1 MRYPAAAKLLAEWDW
16 RGRCVFLKRD
26 LAKVFGE
33 SGKTLDQ
40 TLRRLIA
47 AGLLERVAHGV
58 YVYALSAHLGVS
70 ALEEVAL
77 ALRRGEFVFES
88 YESALS
94 QWGRISQ
101 VPVDRITLA
110 TTGREGVFRTRFG
123 VIEFTHTAAGAAEIA
138 TNTVARP
145 GRVIPIA
152 TEAYAL
158 SGLRRTGRNLDLVDQ
173 GV

>member
-1 MRYPAAAKLLAEWDW
+1 VRYPEAVQLLAAWDR

-26 LAKVFGE
+26 LAKILDE

-40 TLRRLIA
+40 TLRRLVA

-58 YVYALSAHLGVS
+58 YVYALSAHLGVP
-70 ALEEVAL
+70 ALDEVAL
-77 ALRRGEFVFES
+77 ALRRGEYVFES

-101 VPVDRITLA
+101 VPIDTMTLA
-110 TTGREGVFRTRFG
+110 TTGRKGVFRTRFG
-123 VIEFTHTAAGAAEIA
+123 VIEFTHTAADAAEIA
-138 TNTVARP
+138 ANTVARP
-145 GRVIPIA
+145 GRAIPIA